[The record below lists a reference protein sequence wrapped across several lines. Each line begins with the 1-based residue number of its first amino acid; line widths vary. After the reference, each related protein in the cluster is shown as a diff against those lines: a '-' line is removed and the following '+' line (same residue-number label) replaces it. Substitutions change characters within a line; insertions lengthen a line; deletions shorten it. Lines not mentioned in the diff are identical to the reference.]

1 MHEEDIK
8 RAIYH
13 KSICLIAG
21 IENQEAL
28 YQAVQERLSAIG
40 GMIELAQHQEASES
54 FLRFLRAEQAY
65 LCRKIEAV
73 K

>member
-1 MHEEDIK
+1 MHEEDIQ

-13 KSICLIAG
+13 KTLLLIAG
-21 IENQEAL
+21 IENREAL
-28 YQAVQERLSAIG
+28 YQAVQERLAAIG

-65 LCRKIEAV
+65 LSRKIEAV
-73 K
+73 M

>member
-13 KSICLIAG
+13 QTILLIAG
-21 IENQEAL
+21 IENNDAL
-28 YQAVQERLSAIG
+28 YQAVQERLAAIG

-54 FLRFLRAEQAY
+54 FLRFLKAEQAY
-65 LCRKIEAV
+65 LCRRLDAV